1 MIVPR
6 RAWLALGILF
16 VARLG
21 LGYQFQSAGSASP
34 FLIERFGIAYTE
46 IGDLIGLYMFAGIAL
61 ALPMGYLGRRFGDKR
76 VILSGLALM
85 VLGGW
90 LQGIAGDYA
99 TLFAGRLL
107 CGAGAVGLFVI
118 STKMVADWFHAGRLV
133 VAMSVFILGW
143 PIGIAAGA
151 AGQGVLAEWTSVS
164 FVFHSTAVIALAT
177 FVLFLFMPAAPQTTP
192 QTTPQS
198 APETVGG
205 AAPGRRLSGR
215 ELWLVTLIGLTWMFI
230 NSAYGIVLGFGPT
243 YLLAGGRGLVE
254 AGLIV
259 SAVSW
264 VFMFGLPLGGY
275 LGGQSAGARFGPGRI
290 MLLGLAACTVCVAAI
305 PFTGLD
311 YLTFGG
317 FGFAMAVSAPII
329 AALPGQ
335 VLRPESRGLG
345 FGIYYL
351 CYYVGNAAFPA
362 LAGRLRDATA
372 EPAAPITFS
381 VLLMAASLAC
391 TVLFCAEQRRLARP
405 AMAG

>member
-1 MIVPR
+1 MSDPR

-21 LGYQFQSAGSASP
+21 LGYQFQSAGSLSP

-46 IGDLIGLYMFAGIAL
+46 IGDLVGLYMFTGIAL
-61 ALPMGYLGRRFGDKR
+61 ALPMGYLGRRFGDKQ

-99 TLFAGRLL
+99 MLFAGRLL
-107 CGAGAVGLFVI
+107 CGAGSVGLFVL
-118 STKMVADWFHAGRLV
+118 STKLVADWFHAGRLV
-133 VAMSVFILGW
+133 VAMSGFILGW

-151 AGQGVLAEWTSVS
+151 AGQGVLAEWTSVG
-164 FVFHSTAVIALAT
+164 FVFHSTAVIAFAT
-177 FVLFLFMPAAPQTTP
+177 FLLFLFMPTAPQTAHQP
-192 QTTPQS
+192 TTDS
-198 APETVGG
+198 ALGS
-205 AAPGRRLSGR
+205 RLAGR
-215 ELWLVTLIGLTWMFI
+215 ELWLVILIGLAWMFL

-243 YLLAGGRGLVE
+243 YLLAAGRGLVE

-275 LGGQSAGARFGPGRI
+275 LGGRSAGARFGADRV
-290 MLLGLAACTVCVAAI
+290 MLAGLVACTACVAAI

-372 EPAAPITFS
+372 QPAAPITFS

-391 TVLFCAEQRRLARP
+391 VVLFHAERRRLARP